1 VRAANFLR
9 IVALSAALSAYSA
22 WVLTVRP
29 RPAVPDAFPAPTDG
43 LPLVELREARALWDD
58 PGTVFLDVRSEAD
71 YSVGHIP
78 RALHVPAE
86 EVEKRLP
93 TLHSRLQRASAIVV
107 YCKSRDCG
115 KSLWVA
121 LRLRNAGLLQTRI
134 YPGGWN
140 EWFVSDQPRA
150 GDGQ

>member
-9 IVALSAALSAYSA
+9 ILALSAALSVYSA

-29 RPAVPDAFPAPTDG
+29 RPPVPATVAAPTDG
-43 LPLVELREARALWDD
+43 LPLVELGEARALWDD
-58 PGTVFLDVRSEAD
+58 PATLFIDVRSAVD
-71 YSVGHIP
+71 YSFGHIP
-78 RALHVPAE
+78 GALHLPE
-86 EVEKRLP
+86 EEIEKRLP
-93 TLHSRLQRASAIVV
+93 QLHSRLQRAGAIVV

-121 LRLRNAGLLQTRI
+121 LRLRNAGLVQTRI

-140 EWFVSDQPRA
+140 EWVTSEQPRA